1 MKGLKNRAGALAR
14 SVGESVALAAGQFRS
29 DRFRTGLSLAGI
41 AIGIF
46 STVAALTLVDS
57 VHRCMNEGF
66 ADFGGDV
73 VMVEQMPLEPDFDEE
88 GALRWWDYLSR
99 PPVTREEYRYLAE
112 NGTDIDLTGYSQ
124 LSNRDLILG
133 VWGNWQLAVHN
144 PVAQGRA
151 FSAAEL
157 SDGSAVAI
165 VGADYSAT
173 HPGEKSL
180 AIDGR
185 RFEIIGVFAR
195 SGISAVSLADIDESV
210 VIPGEAART
219 LPSFEGARGT
229 ITVQPKP
236 GVSAEALDAEIRT
249 LLRRCRHLDPAAPD
263 NFALNRFSFIIREM
277 GELFSLIDTI
287 GWIVGLFSLLIGGF
301 GIANILFVAVRE
313 RTREIGIQK
322 ALGATRGMISLQFL
336 TEAATLSLAGGGAGL
351 TAVWLLTLLLHG
363 SPIPVSLTP
372 AHVFMGIA
380 TALIIGNAAGM
391 APAISAAKMHPARAV
406 ASPEGVS

>member
-1 MKGLKNRAGALAR
+1 MKGLKLWAGALVR

-46 STVAALTLVDS
+46 STVSALTLVDS
-57 VHRCMNEGF
+57 VHRTMDEGF

-73 VMVEQMPLEPDFDEE
+73 VLIEQIPLEPDFDEE
-88 GALRWWDYLSR
+88 GTLRWWDYLGR
-99 PPVTREEYRYLAE
+99 PQVTREEYQYLAE
-112 NGTDIDLTGYSQ
+112 NGTHIDLIGYSQ

-144 PVAQGRA
+144 PIAQGRA

-157 SDGSAVAI
+157 AGGSSVAI
-165 VGADYSAT
+165 VGADYAAAHKDETALS
-173 HPGEKSL
+173 
-180 AIDGR
+180 IDGR
-185 RFEIIGVFAR
+185 RFDIIGVFAR
-195 SGISAVSLADIDESV
+195 SGINAVSLTDIDASV

-219 LPSFEGARGT
+219 LPGFADARAT
-229 ITVQPKP
+229 ITVQPKA
-236 GVSAEALDAEIRT
+236 GVGAEALDAELRT
-249 LLRRCRHLDPAAPD
+249 LLRQFRHLDPTAPD
-263 NFALNRFSFIIREM
+263 NFALNRFSFIIREV

-287 GWIVGLFSLLIGGF
+287 GWIIGLFSLLIGGF
-301 GIANILFVAVRE
+301 GIANILFVAVKE

-322 ALGATRGMISLQFL
+322 ALGATRATICLQFL

-351 TAVWLLTLLLHG
+351 TAVWLMTLLLHR
-363 SPIPVSLTP
+363 SPVPVSLTP
-372 AHVFMGIA
+372 AHLLIGIA

-391 APAISAAKMHPARAV
+391 APAISAAKMLPARAV

>member
-1 MKGLKNRAGALAR
+1 MKGLKNRAGALVR

-73 VMVEQMPLEPDFDEE
+73 VMVEQLPLEPDFDEE
-88 GALRWWDYLSR
+88 GALRWWDYLGR

-195 SGISAVSLADIDESV
+195 SGISAVSLADIDEAV

-249 LLRRCRHLDPAAPD
+249 LLRRCRRLDPAAPD